1 MAHVDPLKAFAGAL
15 GRCVAVGAPAH
26 DARVGE
32 YQRMLID
39 LKQPLKDGERFD
51 LTLKFERAGARTVRV
66 WVQRPRGEAGGAHR
80 H

>member
-1 MAHVDPLKAFAGAL
+1 MRHVDPLKVFAGAL
-15 GRCVAVGAPAH
+15 GRCVAAGARAH

-39 LKQPLKDGERFD
+39 LKWPLKDGERFD
-51 LTLKFERAGARTVRV
+51 LTLKFERAGARTVPV
-66 WVQRPRGEAGGAHR
+66 WVRNPRGEPGGAHR

>member
-1 MAHVDPLKAFAGAL
+1 MRHVDPLKVFAGAL
-15 GRCVAVGAPAH
+15 GRCVAAGARAH

-39 LKQPLKDGERFD
+39 LKWPLKDGERFD
-51 LTLKFERAGARTVRV
+51 LILNFERGNPHRPGVGAEVR
-66 WVQRPRGEAGGAHR
+66 GATGGASH